1 MVAARRLRAEQV
13 YDALITLDGD
23 EAVQRSTETMRDG
36 VISPTALWPR
46 VGLNDPRGDE
56 PLDLDGALRRWKGK
70 DIRVELRG
78 PKRERVEARIA
89 IAERI
94 RRPLVA
100 AADADGRLRNA
111 LDWGDS
117 EVYLVGRNI
126 TAGDTIESTSSRG
139 STDGRSATRFC
150 R

>member
-23 EAVQRSTETMRDG
+23 EAVQRSTDDDARRGDQPDG
-36 VISPTALWPR
+36 ALAS

-78 PKRERVEARIA
+78 PKRERVEA
-89 IAERI
+89 
-94 RRPLVA
+94 
-100 AADADGRLRNA
+100 
-111 LDWGDS
+111 LDRDRCAHPPA
-117 EVYLVGRNI
+117 VGRRCRCRR
-126 TAGDTIESTSSRG
+126 TAPERARL
-139 STDGRSATRFC
+139 GR
-150 R
+150 